1 MNEKVITLFPPEAA
15 DHDPTYTPHRCGT
28 WGELLN
34 DIAWE
39 IDHGNHTQA
48 AQRLREFAA
57 DFRDLPLPEEQ
68 ETHPDRSEE
77 HTSELQS
84 RGPLVCR
91 LLLEKKNARTRSRT

>member
-1 MNEKVITLFPPEAA
+1 MNEKVITLFPSEAA
-15 DHDPTYTPHRCGT
+15 DHDSTYTPHRCGT

-57 DFRDLPLPEEQ
+57 EFRDLPLLEEQ
-68 ETHPDRSEE
+68 ETHPHWSVGMGSVVGNFRVNEYGV
-77 HTSELQS
+77 TG
-84 RGPLVCR
+84 R
-91 LLLEKKNARTRSRT
+91 